1 MPRRKNVGRAGLTD
15 DRWIQMPET
24 SFERHNIAYM
34 YYTDYMMSGDLIKEA
49 RLRAGL
55 TQTELGAR
63 LGKAQSVIAR
73 WERDDVSPSLE
84 TVRDVVRACGL
95 DLTFFMS
102 KFDDSNVTIIDQHLR
117 MTPAERF
124 VDLMARVRF
133 HERRE
138 QQGVGHHD

>member
-1 MPRRKNVGRAGLTD
+1 
-15 DRWIQMPET
+15 
-24 SFERHNIAYM
+24 
-34 YYTDYMMSGDLIKEA
+34 MMTGDLIKEA

-55 TQTELGAR
+55 TQAELGAR

-73 WERDDVSPSLE
+73 WERDAVSPSLE
-84 TVRDVVRACGL
+84 MVRDIVRACGL
-95 DLTFFMS
+95 ELTFFMS

-124 VDLMARVRF
+124 TDLMTRVRF

-138 QQGVGHHD
+138 QPTGDLDD